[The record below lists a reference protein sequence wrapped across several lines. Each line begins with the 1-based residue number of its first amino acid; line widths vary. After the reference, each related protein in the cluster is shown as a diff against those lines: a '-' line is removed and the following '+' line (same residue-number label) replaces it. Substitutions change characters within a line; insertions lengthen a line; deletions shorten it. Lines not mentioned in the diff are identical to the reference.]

1 MATVNLKD
9 LRGHLGDAAKLCE
22 AAFQSD
28 EEQPELDFEKVR
40 TSLRAALGLLAE
52 GSAGSGQP
60 WTPTGTVRHEMAKP
74 IRALALE
81 ALPRGAEAPGRRVRQ
96 RACACKSH

>member
-52 GSAGSGQP
+52 GSGGSGGGVKNGATDSARERGNRVLCNVGDVWP
-60 WTPTGTVRHEMAKP
+60 
-74 IRALALE
+74 ALDPYRNHA
-81 ALPRGAEAPGRRVRQ
+81 
-96 RACACKSH
+96 S